1 VSRALLS
8 LATLGAVVTLVA
20 VFAAGAP
27 RARAADIFVLFLG
40 ALVMTGLLR
49 WTLRVSGAGRPSRYE
64 RSLRRP
70 PPRESARPAALER
83 TERIVALAA
92 DNAFDLRHRLRPRL
106 EAIAAHRLAAHR
118 GLSLDSAEADTLLGD
133 ELAELFRSGPPQ
145 SGDLFAPGM
154 PLDRQRAAI
163 ERLEQI

>member
-1 VSRALLS
+1 VNRALLS
-8 LATLGAVVTLVA
+8 LATLGAVVTLAA

-40 ALVMTGLLR
+40 ALVMTGLLA

-64 RSLRRP
+64 RSLRPP
-70 PPRESARPAALER
+70 PPRDSARPAALER

-106 EAIAAHRLAAHR
+106 EAIAAHRLGAHR
-118 GLSLDSAEADTLLGD
+118 GLSLDSAEASTLLGD
-133 ELAELFRSGPPQ
+133 ELAELFRSGRPR
-145 SGDLFAPGM
+145 SGDLFTPGM